1 MKLHKVKT
9 LNLNS
14 LYGEHVI
21 DFEKDLDQASLFLI
35 LGQTGA
41 GKSTILDAICL
52 GLFGVTPRLTRATG
66 RPETDARH
74 VMSYGTGR
82 CRAEVHFSLKNADG
96 ERHHYRAV
104 WECRRAY
111 EKASGTLQDPI
122 RSLYTYDEEGEEKL
136 IVSDNRLK
144 YFEPHFEEILEGMSV
159 EDFQRSI
166 LLAQGEFAA
175 FLKADEEVKASILE
189 KLTSTDEYK
198 LIGQRA
204 SAKRRDVERDLKDL
218 LAKLDGLQILDE
230 EDERELR
237 EHLADLEGALELA
250 RADLETTEACIK
262 WLERLSEIEE
272 ESKQIAQAIKERE
285 KAQKDRQEDLA
296 RLELDRACRPAEPTL
311 EKLDEVREQVKS
323 LQESHGKLE
332 EDAKSAREAN
342 EKAAKTLGERQEA
355 LVKAREALEK
365 ARPDLESARNIVQRQ
380 ESASKELARV
390 KTRAEENTEALEAL
404 AASEKEQQEALAAAA
419 SAEESARAAIEDVDG
434 ASLLDGELRL
444 EVLAAKVTHYAD
456 VRARVERAR
465 SKCQEAKES
474 ASSARA
480 KLEVVDKQL
489 EEARERVAPQRDAL
503 AAAKAMLDEM
513 LEGTASSARR
523 REVLEHKLDDARESL
538 MTLDEA
544 LRLHE
549 QLCEKR
555 LEQANNKR
563 TLSSQ
568 ERDIKARQKSLEVLE
583 KQIGEQRENLE
594 GISIG
599 LRSVEDK
606 LVLSDHRKN
615 LDEHEACPLCGSEDH
630 PLIAEQSLDEVEAQL
645 ESDREKLVGRKE
657 ALTKQVTETND
668 EIREAELDL
677 AALESAKANTEARR
691 TGLRKELDKLLE
703 RYNGARH
710 RIGFVAIE
718 IFPGSSEEQSKLR
731 DGLVV
736 QRADLKREQDDAR
749 SALVKLD
756 ELVES
761 FEGAREA
768 LRLASENH
776 QKIEV
781 EQGQLS
787 SKLELLE
794 ASLHESRGHLAEVEE
809 QRDSARDELA
819 SRFSRAKISLGED
832 PDNPDFKGALERA
845 RALRG
850 RYEQAMEK
858 LDQARKEKERLENER
873 ARSMERLEA
882 ARSEQARIDKE
893 LASRKEAVEALE
905 KEREG
910 LLDGRAPED
919 VQKELEEAISSAE
932 KQQVEARE
940 AASESKSRLERLQG
954 SLQEKTKQLEEQK
967 SALEELEQNLADL
980 EKELGKKEAALR
992 ESLLSKEDRKKL
1004 EDEFATFEQEIAD
1017 AKREQERL
1025 AAQMESHGEQ
1035 RPEDER
1041 LDEFTPKKW
1050 EKEHARVRKE
1060 VDELLSERGG
1070 LKQQVEAQEK
1080 AKKRSEHMREELDAL
1095 QSEYRVW
1102 ETIHRLIGTKDG
1114 EGFKQFAQSLNLQE
1128 LVDRAN
1134 MRLDRLAP
1142 RYSLAVA
1149 VGDQGEP
1156 KLDFAVIDHHQ
1167 ADAHRPLTTLSG
1179 GETFL
1184 VSLALALGLSDF
1196 RRVEMPVET
1205 LLLDEGFGTLDQE
1218 TLDVA
1223 MATLRQ
1229 LQQESVQQI
1238 GIISHVESLKERVD
1252 TRIVVEKLG
1261 NGRSTLFVESANGRH
1276 GLAVL

>member
-122 RSLYTYDEEGEEKL
+122 RSLYSYDDEGEETL

-204 SAKRRDVERDLKDL
+204 SAKRRDVERALKDL
-218 LAKLDGLQILDE
+218 LARLDGLQILDE

-262 WLERLSEIEE
+262 WLDRSSELEE
-272 ESKQIAQAIKERE
+272 ESKQIAQSIKERE
-285 KAQKDRQEDLA
+285 KAQKDRKEDLG
-296 RLELDRACRPAEPTL
+296 RLELDRACRPAESTL
-311 EKLDEVREQVKS
+311 EKLDEARDQAKS
-323 LQESHGKLE
+323 LQAAHAKLE
-332 EDAKSAREAN
+332 EDANAAREAN
-342 EKAAKTLGERQEA
+342 EQAAETLKARDEA
-355 LVKAREALEK
+355 LATSREALEM
-365 ARPDLESARNIVQRQ
+365 ARPELERARNIVERQ
-380 ESASKELARV
+380 DAANKELARV
-390 KTRAEENTEALEAL
+390 QARASESTEALEAL
-404 AASEKEQQEALAAAA
+404 ATIEKEQQDALAEAKR
-419 SAEESARAAIEDVDG
+419 AEDTARAAIEDVDG

-444 EVLAAKVTHYAD
+444 EVLAAKVAHYMD
-456 VRARVERAR
+456 VRARVERTR
-465 SKCQEAKES
+465 SRCEDAKKTVTSVKDKLADVEQ
-474 ASSARA
+474 R
-480 KLEVVDKQL
+480 LEV
-489 EEARERVAPQRDAL
+489 ARERVAPQRDAL
-503 AAAKAMLDEM
+503 AAAKAMLEEM
-513 LEGTASSARR
+513 LQGTATSARR
-523 REVLEHKLDDARESL
+523 REVLEHKLDAARESL
-538 MTLDEA
+538 GTLDEG

-549 QLCEKR
+549 QLGEKR
-555 LEQANNKR
+555 QEQASNKR

-568 ERDIKARQKSLEVLE
+568 ERDIKARQKSLEDLQ
-583 KQIGEQRENLE
+583 KQLVEQRENLE

-615 LDEHEACPLCGSEDH
+615 LEEHEPCPLCGSEDH
-630 PLIAEQSLDEVEAQL
+630 PLLSKQPLDEFEAQL
-645 ESDREKLVGRKE
+645 EADRLKLASRKE
-657 ALTKQVTETND
+657 ALSKQVNESEV

-677 AALESAKANTEARR
+677 AALEQAKASTEASR
-691 TGLRKELDKLLE
+691 TGLRKEIDKLME

-710 RIGFVAIE
+710 RIGFVAVE

-731 DGLVV
+731 DNLVV
-736 QRADLKREQDDAR
+736 QRADLQRESEDAKK
-749 SALVKLD
+749 ALVKLD
-756 ELVES
+756 ELVEAHES
-761 FEGAREA
+761 AREA

-787 SKLELLE
+787 SKIELLD
-794 ASLHESRGHLAEVEE
+794 ASLNEAKGHLAEVEE
-809 QRDSARDELA
+809 QRDTARDELA
-819 SRFSRAKISLGED
+819 ERFSKAKISLGND
-832 PDNPDFKGALERA
+832 PEKPDFGGALERA

-850 RYEQAMEK
+850 RYEQAKETLEK
-858 LDQARKEKERLENER
+858 ARKEKERLENER
-873 ARSMERLEA
+873 TRSMERLEA
-882 ARSEQARIDKE
+882 ARAEQARIDKE
-893 LASRKEAVEALE
+893 LTSRKEAVDALV

-910 LLDGRAPED
+910 LLDGRAPEA
-919 VQKELEEAISSAE
+919 VQKELEEAISNAE
-932 KQQVEARE
+932 KQQAKARE
-940 AASESKSRLERLQG
+940 AADEIKSKLERLQG
-954 SLQEKTKQLEEQK
+954 SLQEKTKQLQEQK
-967 SALEELEQNLADL
+967 DALAELEQQLSKL
-980 EKELGKKEAALR
+980 EDELGKKEAKLR
-992 ESLLSKEDRKKL
+992 ESLLSKEERKKL
-1004 EDEFATFEQEIAD
+1004 EDEFAAFEQEIAD

-1025 AAQMESHGEQ
+1025 AAQMESHIEQ
-1035 RPEDER
+1035 RPQDER

-1070 LKQQVEAQEK
+1070 YKQRVEDQEK
-1080 AKKRSEHMREELDAL
+1080 AKKRSEHMREELDTL
-1095 QSEYRVW
+1095 QNEYRVW

-1149 VGDQGEP
+1149 VGEQGEP

-1261 NGRSTLFVESANGRH
+1261 NGRSTLFVESADGRH